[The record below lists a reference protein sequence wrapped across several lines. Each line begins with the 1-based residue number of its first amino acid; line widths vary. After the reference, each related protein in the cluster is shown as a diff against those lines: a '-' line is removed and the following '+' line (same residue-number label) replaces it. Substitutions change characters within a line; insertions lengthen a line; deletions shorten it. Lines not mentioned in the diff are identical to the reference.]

1 MFDVDTNLGRV
12 GDIVPVWWGEVKL
25 ALQDLFKKGLLVI
38 TTAANI
44 EETGINDAQRI
55 SGLKMFKGSILDPLW
70 FFCSRQLTIEKTQ
83 QLYS

>member
-1 MFDVDTNLGRV
+1 MFDVHTNLGRV

-44 EETGINDAQRI
+44 EETGINDAQR
-55 SGLKMFKGSILDPLW
+55 K
-70 FFCSRQLTIEKTQ
+70 
-83 QLYS
+83 